1 MIAAKR
7 EGLFSRIIPECLQ
20 LFPATGK
27 NPFAKGPIIG
37 RCRRWFR
44 NGSRLWGGLK
54 DLLAQRCRNVDTK
67 GQLTS
72 RQGGQFTPLGNVEKK
87 RPRFH
92 LSRSVPYNNGPKL
105 VVTDQNR
112 RHPVT
117 KQPHITR
124 ASVLRVK
131 QLGPAQL
138 LDPYSLRDGKGFDK
152 RRVPSAYGNQQFHP
166 VTRFGGTMGERGHR
180 RIPAGLFIRFR
191 CPRDQGVP

>member
-7 EGLFSRIIPECLQ
+7 EGLFPRIIPECLQ
-20 LFPATGK
+20 LFPAAGE
-27 NPFAKGPIIG
+27 NPVAKRPIIG

-44 NGSRLWGGLK
+44 NGSRLRGGLK
-54 DLLAQRCRNVDTK
+54 DLFAQRCRNVDTN
-67 GQLTS
+67 GQLT
-72 RQGGQFTPLGNVEKK
+72 RREGGQFTPLGNVEKK
-87 RPRFH
+87 RPGFH
-92 LSRSVPYNNGPKL
+92 LTRSVPYDDGLKL

-117 KQPHITR
+117 KQPHITG

-138 LDPYSLRDGKGFDK
+138 LDPYSLRDGKGFDE
-152 RRVPSAYGNQQFHP
+152 RRVPTAYGNHQFHP

-180 RIPAGLFIRFR
+180 RILAGLFIRFR
-191 CPRDQGVP
+191 CLRDQGVA